1 MTKNKQPIN
10 QQLWFIEFRKK
21 VEQMKGV
28 KTELPSGH
36 QEAPNASS

>member
-10 QQLWFIEFRKK
+10 QQSWFVEFKKK

-28 KTELPSGH
+28 KTELPSSSK
-36 QEAPNASS
+36 AKLDASS